1 MSPSVESFNEAK
13 YKTLMDGRE
22 CSEIYYS
29 DAVAA
34 SRFDSEYYKKDDLDK
49 ESLINTLPYENI
61 GDFAFVTDGIHTSID
76 FDIES
81 KINLISA
88 KAPKSNYFD
97 LSGTGYIS
105 LSQNQKNPR
114 TQLKLDDII
123 VSTVGT
129 IGNCAVINKTIL
141 PANAD
146 RHVGIVRI
154 NDESKFKPRY
164 VSTFILSKFGQFQ
177 VKRFTTGNVQPNLF
191 IYKLK
196 DIKVPFVSCSWQ
208 NTIDRLVL
216 KAENLLMLSDSIMN
230 ETESDLLN
238 FLGVDNFIE
247 PNYPKRSFTIK
258 TLSSSLSLSGRLDA
272 EYYQSKYDDYTR
284 AILSYANGY
293 TYIREKFSSVKTKCD
308 RIAKAYSYIEIGD
321 VSVVDGSVSANLIAT
336 ENLPDNAKIMTKSG
350 DVLVSTVR
358 PNRGAVAILES
369 DNYLV
374 SGAFTVLRESSDY
387 PKEILRVL
395 LRSDLYKDWLLRYNV
410 GTSYPVIKDDDIL
423 NMPIPIMPK
432 QIQTVIV
439 EKVRE
444 SINLRNRAK
453 EDLNNAKH
461 AVEIAIEEGED
472 IALEWLKEKVE
483 LLEE

>member
-13 YKTLMDGRE
+13 YKTLMDGLE
-22 CSEIYYS
+22 CSEVMLSKI
-29 DAVAA
+29 DLGD
-34 SRFDSEYYKKDDLDK
+34 RFDSEYFTKNYLHISEQLAKVPTKLIGKISTTVASAFYPAATQLYSIGDTAFARCVDCVNYPIISKDQDAK
-49 ESLINTLPYENI
+49 FEKIPYAFAAESKGISILKNEDIIITKVGTPCYASIITEYSEIALSRTVLGLTNIHDIDPYYLVIFLRCKYGFEQLFRQRELTIQYQLTLPRVKAINVYDAGES
-61 GDFAFVTDGIHTSID
+61 FQK
-76 FDIES
+76 DIRKVCMKFIECAQ
-81 KINLISA
+81 KA
-88 KAPKSNYFD
+88 KKAYDEAHS
-97 LSGTGYIS
+97 
-105 LSQNQKNPR
+105 
-114 TQLKLDDII
+114 I
-123 VSTVGT
+123 VST
-129 IGNCAVINKTIL
+129 IL
-141 PANAD
+141 DLPEFPQKN
-146 RHVGIVRI
+146 I
-154 NDESKFKPRY
+154 S
-164 VSTFILSKFGQFQ
+164 
-177 VKRFTTGNVQPNLF
+177 
-191 IYKLK
+191 
-196 DIKVPFVSCSWQ
+196 IKM
-208 NTIDRLVL
+208 
-216 KAENLLMLSDSIMN
+216 K
-230 ETESDLLN
+230 
-238 FLGVDNFIE
+238 
-247 PNYPKRSFTIK
+247 
-258 TLSSSLSLSGRLDA
+258 SSSFSETGRLDA

-308 RIAKAYSYIEIGD
+308 RIAKSYSYIEIGD